1 LKFKAEVVLLAL
13 AIALFTV
20 ATLFFSYQGTSNQA
34 AAFTAQSIA
43 YPYRG
48 IAFVLLGVGSLSMVT
63 ASVSYTR
70 KTKNLIRQKRF

>member
-1 LKFKAEVVLLAL
+1 MKFKAEVGLLAL

-20 ATLFFSYQGTSNQA
+20 ATLFYSYQGTINQA
-34 AAFTAQSIA
+34 VAFTAQSVA

-48 IAFVLLGVGSLSMVT
+48 IALVLLGVGGLSMVT

-70 KTKNLIRQKRF
+70 KAKNLIR